1 MFFDSAWG
9 VITAFFVFVL
19 GAIFSIIIGRSFSLS
34 VKNSLSLYLW
44 HTFFCVA
51 YVAFVLKNG
60 GDALGYYYQ
69 ALDKNWSFGVGTSFI
84 TMVADPFINYA
95 GFSFLAINLVFN
107 IFGSIG
113 LLAVYGSFKKE
124 LVNKPFWVRRTSLLV
139 VLLPSVSFWSSS
151 LGKDSLA
158 FMAVGLALWA
168 SLELESRFRLIFL
181 SVCIMLL
188 VRPHMAGIMLL
199 ALSLSLVFK
208 SQLRLALR
216 VLIAIIAL
224 FLFVALFPF
233 LLDYVG
239 LSQGADLS
247 DIENYIER
255 RQSYN
260 TEGGGGIDIA
270 SMNFPMQIFTYLF
283 RPLPFEAHSVFA
295 LAASLD
301 NILLLFIVVCGV
313 LGMMRGRRPHLPADR
328 FFMWFYTGGALLALA
343 LTTANLGI
351 SVRQKWMFLPI
362 LVFLLLSYIGRSEEN
377 SEVADSVH
385 DR

>member
-34 VKNSLSLYLW
+34 VKNSLPLYLW

-107 IFGSIG
+107 IFGGIG

-168 SLELESRFRLIFL
+168 SLELESRFRLIFF

-313 LGMMRGRRPHLPADR
+313 LGMMRGRRPNLPADR